1 MEEMNTAKIAL
12 RRAPGRT
19 QRPSAAGQGK
29 PSLLQLEA
37 KQLLIKLDELELSA
51 HERLADRALR
61 LLEEQIVT
69 LQLAPGTVWSETAL
83 SKRIKIGRTPV
94 REAVQRLAADH
105 LVVIM
110 RRHGIM
116 ISQINVQEQLLV
128 LEARRQLEGYIASRS
143 ARRGAAEEKARLSAI
158 AEAMET
164 IGKAGDVFSFLR
176 YYYFSKKLLCEA
188 ARNPYAARAIA
199 PLHTLS
205 RRFYFLH
212 HEEFGDLPIVAEH
225 HAAQARAAA
234 IGDEEAV
241 MKASERIVD
250 YAEAFT
256 KRVVT
261 GKM

>member
-1 MEEMNTAKIAL
+1 MYQQMNKARTARPHMAGAP
-12 RRAPGRT
+12 RQRAPS
-19 QRPSAAGQGK
+19 SAEAIR
-29 PSLLQLEA
+29 LLTE
-37 KQLLIKLDELELSA
+37 LDESQLSP

-69 LQLAPGTVWSETAL
+69 LQLAPGSVWSEAGL

-94 REAVQRLAADH
+94 REAVQRLAADY

-116 ISQINVQEQLLV
+116 ISQINIQEQLLV
-128 LEARRQLEGYIASRS
+128 LEARRQLEGYIAGRA
-143 ARRGAAEEKARLSAI
+143 ARRGTTEEKTRLLAI
-158 AEAMET
+158 AEAMEVT
-164 IGKAGDVFSFLR
+164 GRAGDVFSFLR
-176 YYYFSKKLLCEA
+176 YYFFSKKLLCEA
-188 ARNPYAARAIA
+188 ARNPHAARAIA

-212 HEEFGDLPIVAEH
+212 HKQFNDLPIVAEH

-234 IGDEEAV
+234 IGDETAAI
-241 MKASERIVD
+241 KLSERILD

-256 KRVVT
+256 KRIVT
-261 GKM
+261 GNL

>member
-1 MEEMNTAKIAL
+1 MSTAKMAL
-12 RRAPGRT
+12 GRAPGRK
-19 QRPSAAGQGK
+19 QQQPSATGRAK
-29 PSLLQLEA
+29 PSLLQLDA
-37 KQLLIKLDELELSA
+37 KQLLIKLDELELSV

-83 SKRIKIGRTPV
+83 SERIKIGRTPV
-94 REAVQRLAADH
+94 REAVQRLAADY

-116 ISQINVQEQLLV
+116 ISQINVQQQLLV
-128 LEARRQLEGYIASRS
+128 LEARRQLEGYIAGRA
-143 ARRGAAEEKARLSAI
+143 ARRGTVDEKARLSAI
-158 AEAMET
+158 ANAMAT
-164 IGKAGDVFSFLR
+164 TGKAGDVFSFLR
-176 YYYFSKKLLCEA
+176 YYFFSKKLLCQA
-188 ARNPYAARAIA
+188 ARNPHAARAIA

-212 HEEFGDLPIVAEH
+212 HEEFDDLPVVAEH

-234 IGDEEAV
+234 IGDEAAAV
-241 MKASERIVD
+241 KASERILD

-256 KRVVT
+256 KRIVT
-261 GKM
+261 GNL